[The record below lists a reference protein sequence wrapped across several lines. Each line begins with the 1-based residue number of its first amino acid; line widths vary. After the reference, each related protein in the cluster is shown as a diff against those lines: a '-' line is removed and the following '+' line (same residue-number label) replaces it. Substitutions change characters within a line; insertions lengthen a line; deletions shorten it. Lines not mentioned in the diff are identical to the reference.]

1 MLGFPAKRRCL
12 TVGRFSTV
20 LWQGIV
26 DVFEAII
33 RHPFVRG
40 LTDGSLSLEVF
51 KEYVI
56 QDALYLSR
64 FSRAVAVVGA
74 KAVDDELAIPLIS
87 AARDSLLVERASLHE
102 FLLKEW
108 GVGPESIAG
117 YTMSPVNR
125 AYTDFLIATAYE
137 EPFLTGLSAI
147 LPCFWVYLEVGKEL
161 MKHGSPNPT
170 YRRWIETYSSPGYE
184 ELVRRVVEACDKTA
198 ENASAMDRR
207 SSAHVF
213 RLSTIYEYMFWDSAV
228 KRLAWPMDPS
238 KT

>member
-1 MLGFPAKRRCL
+1 MFPSKCRGL

-20 LWQGIV
+20 LWQGIG

-33 RHPFVRG
+33 RHPFVGG

-51 KEYVI
+51 REYVI

-64 FSRAVAVVGA
+64 FARAVAVVGA
-74 KAVDDELAIPLIS
+74 KAPDDEHAIPLVS

-108 GVGPESIAG
+108 GIQPESISGHA
-117 YTMSPVNR
+117 MSPVNR

-137 EPFLTGLSAI
+137 KSFLVGLSAI

-161 MKHGSPNPT
+161 LKHGSPNPT
-170 YRRWIETYSSPGYE
+170 YRRWIETYSSPEYE
-184 ELVRRVVEACDKTA
+184 KLVMNVVEAADRVGEKASTA
-198 ENASAMDRR
+198 EKNEA
-207 SSAHVF
+207 AHVF
-213 RLSTIYEYMFWDSAV
+213 RVSTIYEYMFWDAAL
-228 KRLAWPMDPS
+228 KRVGWPMDPRIS
-238 KT
+238 GL